1 MEQFTEDFLRFAFHH
16 QEEADALQIRIEGAG
31 NMMDLISYQIVSIN
45 TKKNKRKV
53 LAEVLDKEQ
62 ARAIAMRYGRSKKD
76 DNVKI
81 VMQEYRRSE
90 SDKGR

>member
-1 MEQFTEDFLRFAFHH
+1 
-16 QEEADALQIRIEGAG
+16 
-31 NMMDLISYQIVSIN
+31 MMDLISYQIVSIN

-62 ARAIAMRYGRSKKD
+62 ARAIAMRYGRTKKD

-90 SDKGR
+90 SDKGQ

>member
-1 MEQFTEDFLRFAFHH
+1 
-16 QEEADALQIRIEGAG
+16 
-31 NMMDLISYQIVSIN
+31 MDLISYQIVSIN

-62 ARAIAMRYGRSKKD
+62 ARAIAMRYGRTKKD

-90 SDKGR
+90 SDKGQ

>member
-1 MEQFTEDFLRFAFHH
+1 
-16 QEEADALQIRIEGAG
+16 
-31 NMMDLISYQIVSIN
+31 MMDLISYQIVSIN

-53 LAEVLDKEQ
+53 LAEVLDKDQ
-62 ARAIAMRYGRSKKD
+62 ARAIAMRYGRTKKD

-90 SDKGR
+90 SEAVKE

>member
-1 MEQFTEDFLRFAFHH
+1 
-16 QEEADALQIRIEGAG
+16 
-31 NMMDLISYQIVSIN
+31 MMDLISYQIVSIN

-62 ARAIAMRYGRSKKD
+62 ARAIAMRYGRTKKD

-81 VMQEYRRSE
+81 VMQEYSRTA
-90 SDKGR
+90 SDEGR